1 MPKFHDL
8 ELGMLLCTTFLF
20 MSANFK
26 FQLTIFYLLWQY
38 FRKCLKD
45 EAERVASH
53 SGPEINHRVA
63 YEHVL
68 INCASAQVSSPAGG
82 IRLRA
87 TRSCEGPEGG
97 LRLLVPDPGKF
108 LLD

>member
-1 MPKFHDL
+1 
-8 ELGMLLCTTFLF
+8 MLLRTSFLF

-26 FQLTIFYLLWQY
+26 FQLTIFNLLWQY

-63 YEHVL
+63 YESFFARGRYK
-68 INCASAQVSSPAGG
+68 ASSNA
-82 IRLRA
+82 ILRGA
-87 TRSCEGPEGG
+87 
-97 LRLLVPDPGKF
+97 
-108 LLD
+108 

>member
-1 MPKFHDL
+1 M
-8 ELGMLLCTTFLF
+8 
-20 MSANFK
+20 
-26 FQLTIFYLLWQY
+26 
-38 FRKCLKD
+38 FRKYLKG

-68 INCASAQVSSPAGG
+68 INCASARVSSPAGG

-97 LRLLVPDPGKF
+97 LRLLVPDPRKSSRECRNPCPTMCIIRTCS
-108 LLD
+108 

>member
-1 MPKFHDL
+1 M
-8 ELGMLLCTTFLF
+8 
-20 MSANFK
+20 
-26 FQLTIFYLLWQY
+26 
-38 FRKCLKD
+38 FRKCLKG

-68 INCASAQVSSPAGG
+68 INCASVRVSSPAGG

-97 LRLLVPDPGKF
+97 VKVTSTRPRQISPRLVSNLPVSAEIHVQQCV
-108 LLD
+108 

>member
-1 MPKFHDL
+1 
-8 ELGMLLCTTFLF
+8 MLLRTSFLF

-26 FQLTIFYLLWQY
+26 FQLTIFNLLWQY

-68 INCASAQVSSPAGG
+68 INCASARVSSPAVG

>member
-45 EAERVASH
+45 EAERVGSH
-53 SGPEINHRVA
+53 SGPEINQPMSMCS
-63 YEHVL
+63 L
-68 INCASAQVSSPAGG
+68 IVP
-82 IRLRA
+82 RREFLRP
-87 TRSCEGPEGG
+87 RE
-97 LRLLVPDPGKF
+97 V
-108 LLD
+108 